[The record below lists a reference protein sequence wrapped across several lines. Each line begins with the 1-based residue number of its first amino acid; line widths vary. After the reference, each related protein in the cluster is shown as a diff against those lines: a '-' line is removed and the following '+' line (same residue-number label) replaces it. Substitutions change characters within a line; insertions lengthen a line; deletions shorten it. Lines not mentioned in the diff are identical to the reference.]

1 MTQKQQDYKKLLV
14 MQVHRTK
21 LWFDVYSHDREL
33 YETMLVNNFG
43 VKSSKELDIDN
54 LKKLI
59 KFLNGGK
66 MIYTKPNV
74 GAITKNQAL
83 FLITLWRQNARNK
96 DDEALLKLIYKRF
109 KISLNSIYELKK
121 GDFKKVVAVLKN
133 IQEAVIEA
141 GTIEYS
147 KTKLRLIRKGIDE

>member
-1 MTQKQQDYKKLLV
+1 MTQKQQAFKKMLV

-33 YETMLVNNFG
+33 YETMLFNNFG
-43 VKSSKELDIDN
+43 VRSSKELDIDN

-59 KFLNGGK
+59 KFLNDGK

-74 GAITKNQAL
+74 VSITKNQAL

-96 DDEALLKLIYKRF
+96 EDEALLKLIYTRF

-121 GDFKKVVAVLKN
+121 GDFKKVVAVLKG

-147 KTKLRLIRKGIDE
+147 KSRLRLIRRDF